1 MSFDE
6 KFNKILAVDDN
17 PKNIQL
23 IGSILREANYQI
35 GFAMNGRQAL
45 DLLFQSLNFDLVLL
59 DVDMP
64 VLNGFDVCREMR
76 EMEAL
81 KDIPVIF
88 LTALDQ
94 PDQVLTGFE
103 VGAQDYITKPFN
115 SKELLSRVKT
125 QLELKNNRD
134 QLRKMNLSLE
144 EKVNERTRELEQA
157 YHKLEQANREL
168 QMLEQSKDQFLQII
182 SHEINTP
189 LNGVMGY
196 TRLLKEELQSTE
208 FGEMLDYLETSA
220 QRLEHFSRVSLF
232 ITQLRTKSSTIKMKP
247 VSVNKLL
254 ADAISYKE
262 RQLLNNQCELTIE
275 GNASE
280 ILIYGADGMIKICFE
295 SLLDNAIKYSP
306 RGALIH
312 ILLTVQDDGIHI
324 SFTDAGTGFSP
335 DSLRNL
341 FKIFAPDKHVE
352 HNKGLDLAM
361 VKLIMDAHEGTINI
375 SNNAVKGATVELCF
389 PHLVAESDGSII
401 V

>member
-1 MSFDE
+1 MSFNE
-6 KFNKILAVDDN
+6 KFSRILAVDDN

-23 IGSILREANYQI
+23 IGSVLREANYQI

-76 EMEAL
+76 EVEAL

-115 SKELLSRVKT
+115 TKELLSRVKT

-134 QLRKMNLSLE
+134 QLKRMNLVLE
-144 EKVNERTRELEQA
+144 EKVLERTRELEQA
-157 YHKLEQANREL
+157 NSKLEQANREL
-168 QMLEQSKDQFLQII
+168 QVLEQSKDQFLQII

-196 TRLLKEELQSTE
+196 TRILKEELQSTE
-208 FGEMLDYLETSA
+208 FSEMLDYLETSA

-232 ITQLRTKSSTIKMKP
+232 ITQLRTKRSTIKMKQIS
-247 VSVNKLL
+247 VSQVFNEALLSKNKLVK
-254 ADAISYKE
+254 SSK
-262 RQLLNNQCELTIE
+262 CELTVE
-275 GNASE
+275 GDTGD
-280 ILIYGADGMIKICFE
+280 IFIYGSEGMIKICFE

-306 RGALIH
+306 IASSIH
-312 ILLTVQDDGIHI
+312 VKFANREDGVHL
-324 SFTDAGTGFSP
+324 SFVDVGSGFSK

-341 FKIFAPDKHVE
+341 FKLFSPDKHVE

-361 VKLIMDAHEGTINI
+361 VKLIMDAHQGTIDI
-375 SNNAVKGATVELCF
+375 TNNADKGATVELCF
-389 PHLVAESDGSII
+389 PHMNIQSDNSLI